1 MVSVSVY
8 QNHYLLIIQ
17 LNTKNQVSNLKSKN
31 GKWTFINVQNEFFG
45 LTFETEKHEK
55 VI

>member
-17 LNTKNQVSNLKSKN
+17 LNTKTMFQISNRKMEN
-31 GKWTFINVQNEFFG
+31 GH
-45 LTFETEKHEK
+45 L
-55 VI
+55 